1 MDRDEIAA
9 SLGCCKKTLEFYFL
23 PALNEGRA
31 EKKGNAIYRLYELGV
46 IHGNVSALK
55 AYIALAERYSF
66 MPDVPGKAKP
76 APKLGK
82 KEQLAADAQSGHQD
96 SGWGDLLH

>member
-1 MDRDEIAA
+1 MRA
-9 SLGCCKKTLEFYFL
+9 G
-23 PALNEGRA
+23 GR
-31 EKKGNAIYRLYELGV
+31 RRRTPSTGV
-46 IHGNVSALK
+46 IHGNVSAPK
-55 AYIALAERYSF
+55 AYIALAERHSF
-66 MPDVPGKAKP
+66 MPDVPGKANA